1 MSNKRT
7 TIAKAIRDRL
17 ATITT
22 AAGYPA
28 TIKRVFFD
36 DIPMGLELKGTD
48 MPAIF
53 MLDEGAPYIHEQG
66 CLNVAMSLRLQVWDT
81 GKKTDEQ
88 MHDYLRAI
96 AKAIYA
102 DSPSANRLDA
112 WRTFHPAMTWV
123 ELVGD
128 EGDLHMIEANRV
140 ATLNLIVHYRTT
152 PIDL

>member
-1 MSNKRT
+1 MTNKRT
-7 TIAKAIRDRL
+7 TIGKAIRDRL

-22 AAGYPA
+22 ANGYDVG
-28 TIKRVFFD
+28 IKKVFFD
-36 DIPMGLELKGTD
+36 AIPMGLELKVTD
-48 MPAIF
+48 LPAIF
-53 MLDEGAPYIHEQG
+53 MLDEGAPYAHEQG
-66 CLNVAMSLRLQVWDT
+66 CLNVAMSLRLQIWHD
-81 GKKTDEQ
+81 GKRTDEQ
-88 MHDYLRAI
+88 MHDHIRAV

-102 DSPSANRLDA
+102 DHPTANRLDA
-112 WRTFHPAMTWV
+112 WRTFHPSMVWV

>member
-7 TIAKAIRDRL
+7 TIGKAIRDRL
-17 ATITT
+17 ATVTT
-22 AAGYPA
+22 ANGYA
-28 TIKRVFFD
+28 SNIKKVFFD
-36 DIPMGLELKGTD
+36 AIPMGLELKVTD
-48 MPAIF
+48 LPCVM
-53 MLDEGAPYIHEQG
+53 MLDEGAPYNHEHG
-66 CLNVAMSLRLQVWDT
+66 KLDVAMSLRLQVWDK
-81 GKKTDEQ
+81 GDRTDEQ
-88 MHDYLRAI
+88 LHDHLRAI

-102 DSPSANRLDA
+102 NSPTANVLDA
-112 WRTFHPAMTWV
+112 WRSFHPSLTWV